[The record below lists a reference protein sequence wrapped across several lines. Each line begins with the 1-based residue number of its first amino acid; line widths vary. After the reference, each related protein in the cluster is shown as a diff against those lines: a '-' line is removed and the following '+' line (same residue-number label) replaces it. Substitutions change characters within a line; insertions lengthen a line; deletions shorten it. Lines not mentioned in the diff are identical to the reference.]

1 MDDLNISP
9 IKISAN
15 VDLDLTKTTNDIYN
29 DALKKPIAS
38 SSNVIETVVDFFH
51 NTILYPLQKYNIY
64 AKNKLENY
72 ANRLQEKAKKIPEE
86 NLIQPKVNILG
97 PVMEGLKY
105 NLDEEH
111 IKEMFTNILLSDM
124 DSRKQSKVK
133 PAYIE
138 IVKQLSKEDAEFLML
153 LKKFNGNLCS
163 ISINVQ
169 EQDSEGHYSLDKYI
183 IYGYKHDSA
192 SNNISFGFSK
202 LNSLVIDNLIM
213 HRLIEQD
220 YQVYYTYPTAK
231 EQYTTLFNQI
241 KKQYKLAPNHTLI
254 YDKGIV
260 KLTSFGENF
269 IDICLS

>member
-1 MDDLNISP
+1 MSELENLP
-9 IKISAN
+9 KVEIKA
-15 VDLDLTKTTNDIYN
+15 DLTNVTQDVYADTFKEP
-29 DALKKPIAS
+29 LKS
-38 SSNVIETVVDFFH
+38 SSKITTTVLDFFY
-51 NTILYPLQKYNIY
+51 NTVMFPMQKYNLY
-64 AKNKLENY
+64 AENKLKKY
-72 ANRLQEKAKKIPEE
+72 AEDLQNKAQKIPES
-86 NLIQPKVNILG
+86 NIVNPRVNILG
-97 PVMEGLKY
+97 PVMEGLKF
-105 NLDEEH
+105 NLDEDH

-124 DSRKQSKVK
+124 DNKKQSKVL
-133 PAYIE
+133 PSYIE

-163 ISINVQ
+163 ISIKVK

-183 IYGYKHDSA
+183 IYGYNHDSD

-220 YQVYYTYPTAK
+220 YQVYYTYSTAK
-231 EQYTTLFNQI
+231 EQYTTLFDQI

-269 IDICLS
+269 INICLS